1 MSDENPTYRE
11 TGSPPLILR
20 AVWFLLV
27 GWEITAVWLLIAWI
41 LNLTVIGIP
50 IGVKMIN
57 WVPKVLTLKG
67 GITRKIENGE
77 ITIVKTEQRNLFVR
91 AIYFVLI
98 GWWLSLIWMALGY
111 LLCISI
117 IGLPF
122 GIWILNRLPEITS
135 LFRQG

>member
-1 MSDENPTYRE
+1 MPDENPTYRE

-20 AVWFLLV
+20 AVWFILV
-27 GWEITAVWLLIAWI
+27 GWEVTAVWLLIAWI
-41 LNLTVIGIP
+41 MNLTVIGIP

-67 GITRKIENGE
+67 GITRKIEDGE
-77 ITIVKTEQRNLFVR
+77 ITIVETEQHNLFVR
-91 AIYFVLI
+91 AVYFVLI
-98 GWWLSLIWMALGY
+98 GWWLSLIWMAIGY

-117 IGLPF
+117 VGLPF
-122 GIWILNRLPEITS
+122 GIWMLNRLPEATS